1 MAIQV
6 QSVGRGKK
14 YAIRKKAQYLM
25 LILILHPTLPIK
37 YTDAMNRIGKSKQNL
52 TLGYNVEVT

>member
-1 MAIQV
+1 
-6 QSVGRGKK
+6 
-14 YAIRKKAQYLM
+14 M